1 MLKNL
6 FSSEVRISLLGQF
19 LLHSEDEFY
28 LRQLSSHFKFS
39 PRSVSLELKNLES
52 IDLIHKRISGKQH
65 YYSVDKQHP
74 LFNDLKNIFIK
85 TAGVKDIIAKALND
99 YVSQIEFAFVYGSF
113 ANGNATARSD
123 VDLMILGDVKSRK
136 ISGSMIS
143 IGEKLSREINFSV
156 ITVTEFNQRL
166 KDHDHFLTSVYNG
179 PKIFIIGNLN
189 EFERMGK
196 KWLAETL

>member
-6 FSSEVRISLLGQF
+6 FSSEVRISLLGHF

-28 LRQLSSHFKFS
+28 LRQLSSHFKIS

-52 IDLIHKRISGKQH
+52 IGLIHKRISGKQH
-65 YYSVDKQHP
+65 YYLVDKQHP

-85 TAGVKDIIAKALND
+85 TVGIKDIIAKALNN
-99 YVSQIEFAFVYGSF
+99 YVSQIEFAFIYGSF
-113 ANGNATARSD
+113 ANGSATAGSD

-143 IGEKLSREINFSV
+143 IGEKLSREINFSI

-166 KDHDHFLTSVYNG
+166 KDHDHFLNSVYNS
-179 PKIFIIGNLN
+179 PKIFIIGNFH

-196 KWLAETL
+196 